1 MTKEIKD
8 VLEKRLKSL
17 KSLQLITAIKRK
29 EIKHNQSFREYYTN
43 KRVNER
49 NENNGSELHNEN
61 YNQPLLLRQYN
72 ICVGDTGDIDL
83 LESQNNIQTEFVKQ
97 SIDLCTFTRDEIK
110 YLIENYNI

>member
-43 KRVNER
+43 KRVN
-49 NENNGSELHNEN
+49 
-61 YNQPLLLRQYN
+61 Y
-72 ICVGDTGDIDL
+72 
-83 LESQNNIQTEFVKQ
+83 
-97 SIDLCTFTRDEIK
+97 
-110 YLIENYNI
+110 